1 MRVMVAA
8 DLHWNH
14 PRSRESAEAL
24 IHQIN
29 RERFDVLLVVGDV
42 GVGDGESIEECLSH
56 FGFGGPKLFVPGNH
70 ELWSN
75 DPEINLHDQ
84 ELPERIESIGWRWLP
99 REPFTVGDVGFVG
112 SIGWYDYAFADAEL
126 EIPRLFYERKMSPG
140 AVLTLKEPEDLMD
153 AAQAA
158 PEKARELVAR
168 WNDAKY
174 VRLGMSD
181 EAFVERECDRLKRE
195 LQMLADKRHVIAA
208 IHTLPFEELLPPMKG
223 GQFNFAKAFL
233 GTPRIGEVLKSF
245 DNVSHVVCGHSHY
258 PMEAQVGLMRAINI
272 GAGYRSKRFVVIE
285 V

>member
-1 MRVMVAA
+1 MRVLVAA

-56 FGFGGPKLFVPGNH
+56 FGFAGPKLFVPGNH
-70 ELWSN
+70 ELWST
-75 DPEINLHDQ
+75 DPDVNLHDE
-84 ELPERIESIGWRWLP
+84 ELPQRIEAIGWRWLP
-99 REPFTVGDVGFVG
+99 REPFVKGDIAFVG
-112 SIGWYDYAFADAEL
+112 SIGWYDYGFADVDL
-126 EIPRLFYERKMSPG
+126 QIPRLFYERKMSPG
-140 AVLTLKEPEDLMD
+140 AVLSLKEPADLLE

-158 PEKARELVAR
+158 PEAARELVAR
-168 WNDAKY
+168 WNDVKY

-181 EAFVERECDRLKRE
+181 EAFVERECERLHRE
-195 LQMLADKRHVIAA
+195 LASLTDKRHVIAA

-233 GTPRIGEVLKSF
+233 GTPKIGDVLKQF

-258 PMEAQVGLMRAINI
+258 PIEAQVGLIKAINI
-272 GAGYRSKRFVVIE
+272 GAGYRSKRFVIIDV
-285 V
+285 

>member
-1 MRVMVAA
+1 MRVLVAA

-29 RERFDVLLVVGDV
+29 RERFDVLLLVGDI
-42 GVGDGESIEECLSH
+42 GVGDGDSIEECLSR
-56 FGFGGPKLFVPGNH
+56 FGFSGPRLFVPGNH

-75 DPEINLHDQ
+75 EPDVDLHDQ
-84 ELPERIESIGWRWLP
+84 ELPERISSLGWHWLP
-99 REPFTVGDVGFVG
+99 REPFVKGDVGFVG
-112 SIGWYDYAFADAEL
+112 SIGWYDYGFADDEL
-126 EIPRLFYERKMSPG
+126 QIPRLFYERKMSPG
-140 AVLTLKEPEDLMD
+140 AVLSMNEPADLLE
-153 AAQAA
+153 AAHAA
-158 PEKARELVAR
+158 PERARELVAR
-168 WNDAKY
+168 WNDVKY

-181 EAFVERECDRLKRE
+181 EAFVARECDRLRRE
-195 LQMLADKRHVIAA
+195 LQSLADKRHVIAA

-223 GQFNFAKAFL
+223 GQWNFAKAFL

-258 PMEAQVGLMRAINI
+258 PIEAQIGLMKAINV